1 MIPLRDNIPSRTVP
15 IVNYAIIGLCLL
27 TFLQQLAAPELTE
40 QLAMIPSRVFGAG
53 REVLIPDLEL
63 VRTVFGVEQRVTMRP
78 VLDAAVPDWLTLLT
92 CTFLHGGWLHL
103 IGNVWFLWIFG
114 DNVEDRLGHVG
125 YAGFYLGCGVI
136 ASAAHLVSSPDSPVP
151 TVGAS
156 GAIAGVMGAYFLLYP
171 GALVVTLIPIV
182 FFLHVVVIPAP
193 IFLGIWFLLQLLQ
206 GSFAIGNAQA
216 GGVAWWAHIGGFV
229 AGVAT
234 VLLLRRRLRAPT
246 SVRRPLAERPGHRRI
261 HIVRRR

>member
-15 IVNYAIIGLCLL
+15 VVNYAIIGLCVLA
-27 TFLQQLAAPELTE
+27 FLQQLGAPELTE
-40 QLAMIPSRVFGAG
+40 RLAMIPARVFGAG
-53 REVLIPDLEL
+53 REVLIPDLDL

-78 VLDAAVPDWLTLLT
+78 VLAAAVPDWLTLLT

-114 DNVEDRLGHVG
+114 DNVEDRLGHAG
-125 YAGFYLGCGVI
+125 YAAFYLGCGVI
-136 ASAAHLVSSPDSPVP
+136 ASATHLLSSPGSPVP

-156 GAIAGVMGAYFLLYP
+156 GAIAGVMGAYFLLYR
-171 GALVVTLIPIV
+171 GAMVVTLIPIV
-182 FFLHVVVIPAP
+182 FYLHVMVIPAP

-206 GSFAIGNAQA
+206 GSFALGDGQA
-216 GGVAWWAHIGGFV
+216 GGVAFWAHIGGFA

-234 VLLLRRRLRAPT
+234 VLLLRGRLREPT
-246 SVRRPLAERPGHRRI
+246 TARRPLAERPGHRRI
-261 HIVRRR
+261 HLGRRR